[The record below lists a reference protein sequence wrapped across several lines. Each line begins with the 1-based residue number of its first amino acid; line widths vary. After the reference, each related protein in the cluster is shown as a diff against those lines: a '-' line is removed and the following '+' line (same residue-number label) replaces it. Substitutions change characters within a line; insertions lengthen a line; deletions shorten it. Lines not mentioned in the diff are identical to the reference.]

1 VNQTEEIN
9 KKLWGNQVCF
19 VNSKEPPIKTRHICY
34 YTEEAHCEGVLYL
47 CLIQVIEETYRHPQ
61 APEDATVS
69 RIIARHVK
77 SEPVNQAA
85 EIGLLHNAQQVVRT
99 IHKLETP

>member
-1 VNQTEEIN
+1 MNHTEEIN
-9 KKLWGNQVCF
+9 KKLWGNQVRF
-19 VNSKEPPIKTRHICY
+19 VNSKDPPIKTHHICY
-34 YTEEAHCEGVLYL
+34 CTAEAHWEGVLYL

-69 RIIARHVK
+69 RITARHVK
-77 SEPVNQAA
+77 SERINQAA